1 MSSINIT
8 DEKKK
13 KKREFSLEQIASAIN
28 CGNMISSIRNKY
40 IDPLIIRRKNIL
52 PKIKIRKLKCNQNND
67 PYSLNKMLLHE
78 FIKKKQSLTKTQ
90 KIEKE
95 EEEEEKA
102 IQTKNNT
109 SNKLFPLIPNNN
121 SQNFNNQLSRNSD
134 LLLITSGMFKQKEY
148 CKDPI
153 QKVKLGNILSLK
165 YNSGEHLNMYPKIEN
180 VHKINERYNLQ
191 LDLKHLNSKCLS
203 VKKGK
208 KLTKK
213 GLMNNLYKKYMT
225 SSSTGINA
233 ENLND
238 TNSTNKTK
246 KRHKTRKAS
255 TIVSRNSQNNIIKTN
270 TVSASDSENNTVD
283 VFKNDFFSEDKNT
296 FITKLNV
303 ENEDKKEKKGNEN
316 NKKRIKLKKLKLFE
330 NNKDII
336 KYDQKVTIDCLRSK
350 VKENIEHNK
359 LIYKHINKT
368 TFEAQKEPGYKKVKK
383 FESIIDNIIKT
394 KE

>member
-1 MSSINIT
+1 M
-8 DEKKK
+8 KKEAK
-13 KKREFSLEQIASAIN
+13 KGIFFRSIASAIN
-28 CGNMISSIRNKY
+28 CGNLISSKRNKY

-52 PKIKIRKLKCNQNND
+52 PKIKIRKLKGNQNND

-90 KIEKE
+90 KIEK
-95 EEEEEKA
+95 EEEEKA

-225 SSSTGINA
+225 SSSIGINA

-238 TNSTNKTK
+238 TDSTNKTK
-246 KRHKTRKAS
+246 KRHKTRKAQLS
-255 TIVSRNSQNNIIKTN
+255 
-270 TVSASDSENNTVD
+270 
-283 VFKNDFFSEDKNT
+283 
-296 FITKLNV
+296 
-303 ENEDKKEKKGNEN
+303 
-316 NKKRIKLKKLKLFE
+316 
-330 NNKDII
+330 
-336 KYDQKVTIDCLRSK
+336 
-350 VKENIEHNK
+350 
-359 LIYKHINKT
+359 
-368 TFEAQKEPGYKKVKK
+368 
-383 FESIIDNIIKT
+383 
-394 KE
+394 